1 VVINLFH
8 KLIHGP
14 LLFDNKFT
22 IYYLIIVTIIINIL
36 IIYCD
41 GDEAAN
47 IVVIFDPSW
56 NVTLDLQAQ
65 DRAYRI
71 GQKKYTKIFRFIS
84 AGTELN

>member
-1 VVINLFH
+1 ML
-8 KLIHGP
+8 LLLLL
-14 LLFDNKFT
+14 LLFWN
-22 IYYLIIVTIIINIL
+22 
-36 IIYCD
+36 
-41 GDEAAN
+41 EAAN

-84 AGTELN
+84 AGTELNNYIHFCTKLLPI